1 MRPAAF
7 LHRANHCGHG
17 IIPSDR
23 RVTRTD
29 IICDFQSDDRLHF
42 VGLEDHGAPGLMD
55 DLAEV
60 TWVKDTGVDVRVRL
74 DNGAPI
80 VFEGLG
86 DGTINSLDD
95 FLSASQIVSDPWLA

>member
-1 MRPAAF
+1 
-7 LHRANHCGHG
+7 
-17 IIPSDR
+17 
-23 RVTRTD
+23 
-29 IICDFQSDDRLHF
+29 
-42 VGLEDHGAPGLMD
+42 MD
-55 DLAEV
+55 DLAKV
-60 TWVKDTGVDVRVRL
+60 AWVKDAGVDVRVRL